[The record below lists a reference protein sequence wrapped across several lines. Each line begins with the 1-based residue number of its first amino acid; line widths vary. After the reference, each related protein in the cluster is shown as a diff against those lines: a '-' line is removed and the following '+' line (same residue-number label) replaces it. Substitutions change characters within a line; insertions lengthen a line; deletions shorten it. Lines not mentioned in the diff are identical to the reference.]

1 MKPGGKKWRSRHH
14 PGLPNNRINSLMIRG
29 NGPICRLPEVLMLL
43 FLGLFF
49 LQPIST
55 QAEARTEV
63 GLLVRL
69 ASGSTRQQ
77 LTNTFQVPVLDIG
90 LGELGIYGVV
100 TIPGKMDSTL
110 EALRKS
116 TLVLDVEPNYPIEA
130 LDTTPNDPAFPDQY
144 GLAAIHAVQGWST
157 ENGSRNIRI
166 AILDT
171 GVDFHHPDLSD
182 QLLPGFDIYNDDAV
196 PQDDHGHGTAV
207 TGIAAATTN
216 NGIGMAGVGWQVQ
229 IMPVKVLGSSGSGTY
244 GDVAAGIMWATSQ
257 GAQVINMSLGGASPS
272 FTLEFAV
279 NYAASKGILLV
290 AASGNNGN
298 EGVLYPARYP
308 QVIAVAATDQVNK
321 RASFSTFGPEV
332 DVAAPGV
339 QVYTTAL
346 GGGYAKRS
354 GTSFSTPHVSGLAGL
369 LFSMPGQV
377 TASQVRAAIESGSLD
392 TEQPGWD
399 PYTGSGLIQV
409 DAAMA
414 AIVSSPSAA
423 PEQMGATAATE
434 VTPPLGTPGPSED
447 QPENQEAETG
457 SSATALEKPKSPSSV
472 EEIFIIN
479 EYETPYQNMG
489 PGVDQAPVTNSSV
502 AWLGLGLTLTGI
514 ALAIYYYW
522 LGSYGRR

>member
-1 MKPGGKKWRSRHH
+1 MKPGEIKRRSRLN
-14 PGLPNNRINSLMIRG
+14 PGLPNKRINSSLIRVNVPFG
-29 NGPICRLPEVLMLL
+29 RLPEVLMLL
-43 FLGLFF
+43 FLVFFF
-49 LQPIST
+49 LQPIT
-55 QAEARTEV
+55 AQAEARTEV

-77 LTNTFQVPVLDIG
+77 ITNTFQVPVLDLG
-90 LGELGIYGVV
+90 LAELGIYGVV
-100 TIPGKMDSTL
+100 TTPGKMDATM

-130 LDTTPNDPAFPDQY
+130 LDTTPNDPAFPEQY
-144 GLAAIHAVQGWST
+144 ALAAIHAVQGWST

-171 GVDFHHPDLSD
+171 GVDLNHPDLSD
-182 QLLPGFDIYNDDAV
+182 QLLPGYDIYNFDAD

-207 TGIAAATTN
+207 AGIAAATTN

-244 GDVAAGIMWATSQ
+244 GDVAAGIMWAASQ

-308 QVIAVAATDQVNK
+308 QVIAVGATDQANK

-354 GTSFSTPHVSGLAGL
+354 GTSFSSPHVSGLAGL

-377 TASQVRAAIESGSLD
+377 TAGQVRAAIESGTLD

-414 AIVSSPSAA
+414 AIASSPSAA
-423 PEQMGATAATE
+423 PAQMGSTAATE

-447 QPENQEAETG
+447 QADNQGAETG
-457 SSATALEKPKSPSSV
+457 SSATALEKPQSPSSL
-472 EEIFIIN
+472 EEIFIVN

-489 PGVDQAPVTNSSV
+489 PGVDQVPATNSSMI
-502 AWLGLGLTLTGI
+502 WLGLGLALTGV
-514 ALAIYYYW
+514 ALAIFYYW
-522 LGSYGRR
+522 LRSFGRG